1 MFSYTNSTYV
11 DLAMKKLYFR
21 KYGVRFLCDSH
32 YLTVTEYWGRDQRGR
47 YDAEMSGYLTL
58 R

>member
-32 YLTVTEYWGRDQRGR
+32 YLTVTSPVHAVRER
-47 YDAEMSGYLTL
+47 SGSTVFTSTV
-58 R
+58 